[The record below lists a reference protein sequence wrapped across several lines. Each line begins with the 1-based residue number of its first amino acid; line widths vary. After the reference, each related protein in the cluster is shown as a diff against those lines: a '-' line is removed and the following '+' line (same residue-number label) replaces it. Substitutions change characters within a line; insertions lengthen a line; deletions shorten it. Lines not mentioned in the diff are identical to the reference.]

1 MVKCDTKRWEGDT
14 LKEVI
19 KSIIKIDKDAIK
31 KEDDFKSTI
40 EDLEKQK
47 RFKLKELKDKV
58 ELDSKNII
66 EEYQTRVLKEAEIE
80 INQIREDAKQK
91 SEELKERYIQFEE
104 KFIEN
109 SFNMIIR
116 NLEE

>member
-1 MVKCDTKRWEGDT
+1 MCKCDTKMMGGDT
-14 LKEVI
+14 LKDVI

-47 RFKLKELKDKV
+47 KLKLKELKDSI
-58 ELDSKNII
+58 EMNSKNVI
-66 EEYQTRVLKEAEIE
+66 EDYQTKILKETEAEIKE
-80 INQIREDAKQK
+80 IRGGAKRK
-91 SEELKERYIQFEE
+91 SDELKERYLQFEE
-104 KFIEN
+104 KVIGN
-109 SFNMIIR
+109 SFDMIIR

>member
-1 MVKCDTKRWEGDT
+1 MCKCDTKMMGGDT
-14 LKEVI
+14 LKDVI

-47 RFKLKELKDKV
+47 KLKLKELKDSI
-58 ELDSKNII
+58 EMNSKNVI
-66 EEYQTRVLKEAEIE
+66 EDYQTKILKETEAEIKE
-80 INQIREDAKQK
+80 IREGAKRK
-91 SEELKERYIQFEE
+91 SDELKERYLQFEE
-104 KFIEN
+104 KVIGN
-109 SFNMIIR
+109 SFDMIIR

>member
-1 MVKCDTKRWEGDT
+1 MCKCDTKMMGGDT
-14 LKEVI
+14 LKDVI

-47 RFKLKELKDKV
+47 KLKLKELKDSI
-58 ELDSKNII
+58 EMNSKNVI
-66 EEYQTRVLKEAEIE
+66 EDYQTKVLKETEAEIKE
-80 INQIREDAKQK
+80 IREGPKQK
-91 SEELKERYIQFEE
+91 SDELKERYLQFEE
-104 KFIEN
+104 KVIGN
-109 SFNMIIR
+109 SFDMIIR